1 MRFLGIDQ
9 CVAVECGWHCRP
21 ADWQPAKYTT
31 PKRKINEELQKRLGR
46 HKIIEVLRGQ
56 QIKLFHG
63 VSLSDFHEYEW
74 KGPYQFDN

>member
-1 MRFLGIDQ
+1 MRL
-9 CVAVECGWHCRP
+9 ACRP
-21 ADWQPAKYTT
+21 VDWQPAKCTT